1 MLSLTAAMIGAE
13 PEKRL
18 MMIHTDCRPYSSPP
32 QTVKQLLEQKRQHN
46 PGQVSASLVDYQPD
60 PGSVGP
66 PSFLHHGSSHQK
78 DDSIVYHR
86 TAPHY
91 TYSPLEDLYV
101 SSSGLM
107 YSHEDRYETGKTDS
121 PAADMDI
128 GVASPGSYMATFAH
142 NPSWMGHGSGTC
154 STTRADTFLR
164 MSGFVVP
171 DLMPLELEE
180 ARSQIQ
186 SISPEQLLNHDED
199 GDTILHLYTARGLR
213 YQSYAV
219 AERFFQYGQLDAKEH
234 NGKSPLLV
242 AVAANQPEIVY
253 DLLTLG
259 ADVNASDRK
268 GQTALHVA
276 GTYGLSDVLRMF
288 LPLQQQRNI
297 DVEARNYDGLT
308 PLHCAVISQNNAFK
322 SRKSQN
328 TPTAQQQERETSAC
342 IKLLLQMGAS
352 CTSQEIKSNKTVL
365 HLAVQD
371 GNVPLVKFFLELS
384 HANLPGLI
392 NMKAHGNTA
401 LHMAAA
407 LQPNRSTE
415 YLIQLL
421 LFYGGDPSIRNLEN
435 DQPAHLVPPGEF
447 SEQIKMLLKRR
458 RVMSSNRSQSANSL

>member
-1 MLSLTAAMIGAE
+1 M
-13 PEKRL
+13 
-18 MMIHTDCRPYSSPP
+18 
-32 QTVKQLLEQKRQHN
+32 
-46 PGQVSASLVDYQPD
+46 
-60 PGSVGP
+60 
-66 PSFLHHGSSHQK
+66 F
-78 DDSIVYHR
+78 HR
-86 TAPHY
+86 SAPHY
-91 TYSPLEDLYV
+91 SYSALEDLYV
-101 SSSGLM
+101 SRPGPM
-107 YSHEDRYETGKTDS
+107 YSHEDRYETGKTEP
-121 PAADMDI
+121 PAAEIDI
-128 GVASPGSYMATFAH
+128 GVVSPGSYMATFAH
-142 NPSWMGHGSGTC
+142 NSSWMGQSSGTC
-154 STTRADTFLR
+154 SSTRADTFLR
-164 MSGFVVP
+164 MPGSVVP

-180 ARSQIQ
+180 ARTQVQ
-186 SISPEQLLNHDED
+186 SISPDQLLHRDED
-199 GDTILHLYTARGLR
+199 GDTILHLYAARGLR

-219 AERFFQYGQLDAKEH
+219 AERFLQYGQLDAKEH

-288 LPLQQQRNI
+288 LPLQQQRNV

-322 SRKSQN
+322 SRTSQSTTN
-328 TPTAQQQERETSAC
+328 APQREEETLTC
-342 IKLLLQMGAS
+342 IQILLQMGAS

-371 GNVPLVKFFLELS
+371 GNIPLVKYFLEMS
-384 HANLPGLI
+384 HVNLPGLI

-407 LQPNRSTE
+407 LPPTRSTE

-421 LFYGGDPSIRNLEN
+421 IFYGGDPSIRNLEN

-447 SEQIKMLLKRR
+447 AEQIKMLLKRR
-458 RVMSSNRSQSANSL
+458 RVMSSSRNQSANSL